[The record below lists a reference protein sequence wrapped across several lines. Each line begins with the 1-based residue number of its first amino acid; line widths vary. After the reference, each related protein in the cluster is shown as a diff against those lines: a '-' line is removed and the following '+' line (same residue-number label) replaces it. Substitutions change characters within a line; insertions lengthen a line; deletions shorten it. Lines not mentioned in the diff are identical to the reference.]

1 MAYLNYQSP
10 KLESKSY
17 NLVINSSVLL
27 PFLIIQFSVAFS
39 PGLII
44 ALVVNQSVQ
53 NSRRKGVEVA
63 LGAAAGAIG
72 LTFVS
77 ALVVSLLVNTVPVMI
92 TVIYFIGSIYI
103 LIKGYQTITSDVS
116 TETVIDN
123 NTAFLSGLKVNLL
136 NPKMWVFYLTVLPIY
151 MTSEGG
157 YFLSLVYL
165 GLITL
170 VINFIADITY
180 AYTSDFF
187 FKNSSEKTKGVINKL
202 SGISLVLIGLYL
214 FVSKFF

>member
-1 MAYLNYQSP
+1 MCLSYQRQ

-17 NLVINSSVLL
+17 NLVISSSVLI

-53 NSRRKGVEVA
+53 NSRRKGIEVA
-63 LGAAAGAIG
+63 LGAATAAIG

-103 LIKGYQTITSDVS
+103 LIKGYQTIRSKVS
-116 TETVIDN
+116 TETGLDG
-123 NTAFLSGLKVNLL
+123 NTAFLSGLKVNFL

-165 GLITL
+165 GLVTL
-170 VINFIADITY
+170 VINFVADITY

-187 FKNSSEKTKGVINKL
+187 FKNSSEKTKNIINKL
-202 SGISLVLIGLYL
+202 SGVSLVLIGTYL

>member
-1 MAYLNYQSP
+1 MCLSYQRQ

-17 NLVINSSVLL
+17 YLVISSSVLI

-53 NSRRKGVEVA
+53 NSRRKGIEVA
-63 LGAAAGAIG
+63 LGAATAAIG

-103 LIKGYQTITSDVS
+103 LIKGYQTIRSKVS
-116 TETVIDN
+116 TETGLDG
-123 NTAFLSGLKVNLL
+123 NTAFLSGLKVNFL

-165 GLITL
+165 GLVTL
-170 VINFIADITY
+170 VINFVADITY
-180 AYTSDFF
+180 AYTSNFF
-187 FKNSSEKTKGVINKL
+187 FKNSSEKTKNIINKL
-202 SGISLVLIGLYL
+202 SGVSLVLIGTYL

>member
-1 MAYLNYQSP
+1 MAYPNYQNP

-116 TETVIDN
+116 TEAVIDN

-151 MTSEGG
+151 MTSEDG

>member
-1 MAYLNYQSP
+1 MAYLNYQNP
-10 KLESKSY
+10 KLESNSY

-116 TETVIDN
+116 TEAVIDN

-151 MTSEGG
+151 MTSEDG

-187 FKNSSEKTKGVINKL
+187 FKNSSENTKGVINKL